1 MREPCLECGER
12 EYTLDDRLGSF
23 VCNTCGL
30 VAESIILEETTYS
43 FNKAGETIHSPDK
56 GQLGSAP
63 INANEGIGYR
73 LKRAERFHGHK
84 HRQQSLE
91 INIKYS
97 KMALTEMTNGDFTP
111 LSQETLVEYCRR
123 AHSVGLFKRTPYEV
137 RAGAL
142 VFFTLKELGR
152 PITIKQTAK
161 KLDISQRSL
170 FKQVRIVA
178 RFFRNP
184 HVIAQKN
191 VPQEID
197 LLVSKLCPNDFEFL
211 KTAHIIGKYVE
222 GIYYAKPKPI
232 TKTFFATVLNVTRTI
247 LHRNFSL
254 VRIAEV
260 TETSSVSTRNN
271 TNELLRDLGFT
282 VKGKAKRELLQMITV
297 DDFVNGIRFDR
308 EE

>member
-1 MREPCLECGER
+1 
-12 EYTLDDRLGSF
+12 
-23 VCNTCGL
+23 L
-30 VAESIILEETTYS
+30 VAESVILEETTYN
-43 FNKAGETIHSPDK
+43 FNKAGETIHSADK
-56 GQLGSAP
+56 GILGSAP
-63 INANEGIGYR
+63 INANDRIGYR
-73 LKRAERFHGHK
+73 LKRAERYHGDKK
-84 HRQQSLE
+84 HQSLNT
-91 INIKYS
+91 NIKYS
-97 KMALTEMTNGDFTP
+97 KMALTEMTDGEFTP
-111 LSQETLVEYCRR
+111 LSQETLVNYCRR

-142 VFFTLKELGR
+142 VFFTLKELGK

-161 KLDISQRSL
+161 KLDISERSL

-197 LLVSKLCPNDFEFL
+197 LLVSKLCPSDFEFL
-211 KTAHIIGKYVE
+211 KNAHIIGKHIE

-232 TKTFFATVLNVTRTI
+232 TKTFFATVLNVTRSI

-254 VRIAEV
+254 VKIAEV
-260 TETSSVSTRNN
+260 TETTTVSTRNN
-271 TNELLRDLGFT
+271 TNELLKDLGFT
-282 VKGKAKRELLQMITV
+282 VKGKPKRELLQMITV
-297 DDFVNGIRFDR
+297 DDFINGIRFDK